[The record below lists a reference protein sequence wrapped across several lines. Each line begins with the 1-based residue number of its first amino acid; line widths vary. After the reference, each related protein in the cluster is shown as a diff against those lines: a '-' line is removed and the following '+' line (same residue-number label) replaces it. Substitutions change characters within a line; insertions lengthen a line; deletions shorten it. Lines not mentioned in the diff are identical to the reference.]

1 MAVRWPIV
9 VGIAAISGGI
19 AWFALRDGGHRE
31 PASTPHG
38 EARLPAPGAPGPAAI
53 RAPAGPALGAN
64 TWAQPHSTDPPRPEL
79 PPASPVGSGAPPA
92 AATEFGAQSRDP
104 EWAPATETEIKK
116 RFRAMR
122 GAKLEATECRQDQC
136 LLTVAGSEAEVGKT
150 IAELEG
156 PRGLHGFARNV
167 LLTAPETRD
176 GKMVLRAYALFD
188 R

>member
-1 MAVRWPIV
+1 MSARWPIV

-19 AWFALRDGGHRE
+19 AWFALRDGGMRA
-31 PASTPHG
+31 PVSASRGSASVPGPG
-38 EARLPAPGAPGPAAI
+38 EPGPAAI
-53 RAPAGPALGAN
+53 RAPQGPELGAN
-64 TWAQPHSTDPPRPEL
+64 TWAQAPTTDTPRPEL
-79 PPASPVGSGAPPA
+79 PPVPPAGSGAPPA
-92 AATEFGAQSRDP
+92 AATEFGAQARDP
-104 EWAPATETEIKK
+104 EWASATETEIRK
-116 RFRAMR
+116 RFRSMR

-136 LLTVAGSEAEVGKT
+136 LLTVAGSETEVGKT

-156 PRGLHGFARNV
+156 PHGLHGFARNV